1 MGGEANNSALLHSPA
16 GLLEKEVNRLT
27 EALYRS
33 EEIIQQNLQLLEAAR
48 RRARLLEAGA
58 RVSRSITSILDLDAL
73 LHTTVDAICD
83 EFGLYYAGVFLLDE
97 ADSQDE
103 MGGRWLVLRAG
114 RGEAGTGLVAKGY
127 SLSLGGDSLVGIAAA
142 QRKPLIAPADTE
154 MPSVSGSRLPDAR
167 SEMALPLIVGN
178 RVLGALTVQST
189 EEAAFGAD
197 DITALQA
204 MADQLAVAI
213 HNARLL
219 KDLEKTHQEL
229 MRARAYEV
237 IATATGE
244 AIHWVGNKAAPI
256 PGSVARIGE
265 DVIRYLVAAQALL
278 AELPPELREHKYA
291 RLLAQAAEELAA
303 QGTNLDAVR
312 ADLEARSPQHLL
324 RTLSVQSI
332 FEDLA
337 IIEESACA
345 ILAIKEDLIG
355 PARQRQDQLVALP
368 DLLTETIASMG
379 WMAECVQTLFAD
391 NLPPVRADPIQLG
404 RVFINLIKNAVEAM
418 ADVEDKRLLVWARLA
433 DNPDFVVVDVIDN
446 GVGIPP
452 DQIDKIWMAF
462 YTTKGER
469 GGTGLGLPACAQIVG
484 QLGGKITVESEPG
497 QGSTFSVFLPAAR
510 NET

>member
-1 MGGEANNSALLHSPA
+1 MDRDADSLTPA

-48 RRARLLEAGA
+48 RRVRLLEAGA

-73 LHTTVDAICD
+73 LHATVDAICD
-83 EFGLYYAGVFLLDE
+83 EFGLYYAGVFLLEE

-103 MGGRWLVLRAG
+103 AGGRWLVLRAG
-114 RGEAGTGLVAKGY
+114 RGEAGAALVAEGY
-127 SLSLGGDSLVGIAAA
+127 KLSLGGDSLVGIAAA
-142 QRKPLIAPADTE
+142 QRKPLIAPAITE
-154 MPSVSGSRLPDAR
+154 MLPLDDSRLPGAR
-167 SEMALPLIVGN
+167 SEIALPLVVGN
-178 RVLGALTVQST
+178 RILGVLTVQST
-189 EEAAFGAD
+189 AEAAFGD
-197 DITALQA
+197 DDVAALQA

-213 HNARLL
+213 HNACLL

-265 DVIRYLVAAQALL
+265 DVTRYLVAAQALL
-278 AELPPELREHKYA
+278 TELPPELRGHKYA

-303 QGTNLDAVR
+303 HGTNLDEVR
-312 ADLEARSPQHLL
+312 AGLEAQSPQHLL

-337 IIEESACA
+337 IIEDSARA

-368 DLLTETIASMG
+368 DLITETVASMG
-379 WMAECVQTLFAD
+379 RMAECVQTLFAD
-391 NLPPVRADPIQLG
+391 NLPPVRADPTQLG
-404 RVFINLIKNAVEAM
+404 RVFVNLIKNAIEAM
-418 ADVEDKRLLVWARLA
+418 TDVEDKRLLVWARLA
-433 DNPDFVVVDVIDN
+433 DDPGFVVVDVIDN

-462 YTTKGER
+462 YTTKSER

-497 QGSTFSVFLPAAR
+497 QGSTFSVFLPAAGS
-510 NET
+510 ET